1 MLLAGTAL
9 VAPSA
14 VKVPVAGPLLIAP
27 EAIMQAVVTPPNGMV
42 STSATFRLLP
52 ESPFVG
58 LIHEAAM
65 RFTLAPALIRAVIR
79 AESSF
84 DPRAVSSAGAQG
96 LMQLM
101 PALAADM
108 GVANVFD
115 PRENIMAGARYL
127 SALIADQHGDVA
139 LALASYNA
147 GPGAVE
153 RYGGIPPFKET
164 QRYVKAI
171 LDHIAQSELTPD

>member
-1 MLLAGTAL
+1 MLLAGAAL

-14 VKVPVAGPLLIAP
+14 AKPPVGGPSLLVP
-27 EAIMQAVVTPPNGMV
+27 EAITRAVTTPKGMV
-42 STSATFRLLP
+42 STSEAFRLPP
-52 ESPFVG
+52 ESAFEE
-58 LIHEAAM
+58 LIHEAAN
-65 RFTLAPALIRAVIR
+65 RFKLAPTLIRAVIQ
-79 AESSF
+79 AESGF
-84 DPRAVSSAGAQG
+84 DPRAVSSAGAKG

-101 PALAADM
+101 PALAAEM

-115 PRENIMAGARYL
+115 PRENIMAGAQYL
-127 SALIADQHGDVA
+127 SALIGEQNGDVA

-164 QRYVKAI
+164 QRYVKTI
-171 LDHIAQSELTPD
+171 LDYMARSELAPD